1 MIYLISLLIFYW
13 RSRTLLHIS
22 SLQSIWLGIMEEH
35 MKSLVDDVENENEA
49 DQIKGR
55 MEQVNLTSR
64 RIK

>member
-1 MIYLISLLIFYW
+1 
-13 RSRTLLHIS
+13 
-22 SLQSIWLGIMEEH
+22 